1 MIYKIKK
8 LELKKCLSNLFD
20 MNISDSQA
28 KKITESILINKT
40 PLYISDYITKEEEK
54 AIFYI
59 LERLPWNDDLK
70 RRTQQYGWKYPYKTK
85 DKLEETTPIPDELE
99 PLCKRLS
106 ESFNM
111 EFDQLLVN
119 EYEPGQGISAH
130 VDHPKLF
137 EEIVISISM
146 GGSCMMVFENKED
159 GEKIDVFLEPRS
171 MVALMDDF
179 RYKWT
184 HSIPARKSD
193 KFGNKTIKRE
203 KRISL
208 TFRKKK

>member
-1 MIYKIKK
+1 
-8 LELKKCLSNLFD
+8 
-20 MNISDSQA
+20 
-28 KKITESILINKT
+28 
-40 PLYISDYITKEEEK
+40 
-54 AIFYI
+54 
-59 LERLPWNDDLK
+59 
-70 RRTQQYGWKYPYKTK
+70 
-85 DKLEETTPIPDELE
+85 
-99 PLCKRLS
+99 
-106 ESFNM
+106 M

-146 GGSCMMVFENKED
+146 GGSCTMVFENKED
-159 GEKIDVFLEPRS
+159 GKKIDVFLEPRS

-208 TFRKKK
+208 TFRKKNNLHLREM